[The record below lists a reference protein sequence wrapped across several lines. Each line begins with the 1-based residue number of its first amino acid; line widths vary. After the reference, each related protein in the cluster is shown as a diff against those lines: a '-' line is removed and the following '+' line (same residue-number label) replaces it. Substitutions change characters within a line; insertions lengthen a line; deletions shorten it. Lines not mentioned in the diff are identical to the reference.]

1 MKVARHSLVL
11 GTALTAVALGACSP
25 ESSSPSSTARTTA
38 PAPAPTAA
46 VTTPTPTPTPTATAE
61 PTEPPINESADVP
74 DVVGMNHREAQNL
87 LRSQGFLVNEED
99 AQGDRFIINN
109 SKWKV
114 CRQDPEPGTT
124 DTLRVAIYSVKLDE
138 SC

>member
-1 MKVARHSLVL
+1 MTFRSASALIL

-38 PAPAPTAA
+38 PTAAPTTA
-46 VTTPTPTPTPTATAE
+46 VTTPTPTAE
-61 PTEPPINESADVP
+61 PTEPPNTEPADVP

-109 SKWKV
+109 SNWKV

-124 DTLRVAIYSVKLDE
+124 DTLRDAIYSVKLDE

>member
-1 MKVARHSLVL
+1 MKVTRSAIALAAVL
-11 GTALTAVALGACSP
+11 AAAALSGCSP
-25 ESSSPSSTARTTA
+25 EPSPPSVAPRTTA
-38 PAPAPTAA
+38 PTAVPAASATATSA
-46 VTTPTPTPTPTATAE
+46 TTPPAATIEPSETPN
-61 PTEPPINESADVP
+61 TEPAIVP

-109 SKWKV
+109 SNWKV

-124 DTLRVAIYSVKLDE
+124 DTLRVAIYSVKQDE

>member
-1 MKVARHSLVL
+1 MKVTRHAVVL
-11 GTALTAVALGACSP
+11 ATALTAVALGACSP

-38 PAPAPTAA
+38 PTAAPTTA
-46 VTTPTPTPTPTATAE
+46 VTTPTPTPTAE
-61 PTEPPINESADVP
+61 PTEPPNTEPADVP

-99 AQGDRFIINN
+99 AQGERFIINN
-109 SKWKV
+109 SNWKV

>member
-1 MKVARHSLVL
+1 MKVTRH
-11 GTALTAVALGACSP
+11 AVALATTLTIVTLSACGP
-25 ESSSPSSTARTTA
+25 EPTPPSTTPRTTDPTA
-38 PAPAPTAA
+38 APTTA
-46 VTTPTPTPTPTATAE
+46 VTTPAVPTTTET
-61 PTEPPINESADVP
+61 TEPPAAEPVEVP

-109 SKWKV
+109 SNWKV
-114 CRQDPEPGTT
+114 CSQDPEPGTT
-124 DTLRVAIYSVKLDE
+124 DALRVAIYSVKLDE